1 MKYDLADRKSA
12 ATQNRMRNIADLA
25 NDTKISSDKGTKRGR
40 KRGNQQEDDTFGAN
54 DNDWSIYNEI
64 KNNQDSDDEE
74 EENLQLDRLEK
85 RLLEYDPNFTLVDTR
100 TERRKAQ
107 RKLITTFYYGGK
119 DPYENFDHNNIDAVE
134 SPQQV
139 EESHRLHL
147 NVERFRVPEV
157 IFQPSIAGSDR
168 AGLVEM
174 ISHVLKSFNHQQKLK
189 LLNVSEY
196 FLI

>member
-1 MKYDLADRKSA
+1 M
-12 ATQNRMRNIADLA
+12 
-25 NDTKISSDKGTKRGR
+25 
-40 KRGNQQEDDTFGAN
+40 
-54 DNDWSIYNEI
+54 
-64 KNNQDSDDEE
+64 
-74 EENLQLDRLEK
+74 DRLEK

-189 LLNVSEY
+189 LLNVCES